1 MSHLFGV
8 IQSLHGFVKKSGRK
22 IRAQL
27 IFLGLYSYIATN
39 KKRMATQNTV
49 KVSESIDF
57 DVIKNLTSEEA
68 KAVDQL
74 IVNELSSDVL
84 LINQMSHYIIGSGG
98 KRLRPML
105 LLLAAKA
112 LGKFNDNHLVLAAV
126 IEFIHTATLLHDD
139 VVDESDLRR
148 GKDSA
153 NAVWGNAASVLVGDY
168 LYSSA
173 FEMMVRTN
181 NMRVM
186 EILSTTTTAIAEG
199 EVLQLLNCNNPDT
212 TEEKYLQVIARKT
225 AILFSA
231 ATRLSAVLS
240 DADKET
246 EETLAVY
253 GQQLGVAFQL
263 IDDAL
268 DYKSTA
274 EDLGKNLGDDLAEGK
289 PTLPLIYAI
298 AHGTESEAS
307 IIINAIKQ
315 GSRDAFNEVYEIVLS
330 TKAIEYTEKCADEAA
345 HKAIDALSCLEDSE
359 YKNALIELARFSVQ
373 RDH

>member
-1 MSHLFGV
+1 MV
-8 IQSLHGFVKKSGRK
+8 AENAVKSL
-22 IRAQL
+22 
-27 IFLGLYSYIATN
+27 
-39 KKRMATQNTV
+39 
-49 KVSESIDF
+49 ESIDF
-57 DVIKNLTSEEA
+57 EEIKKLTA
-68 KAVDQL
+68 KESGAVDKL

-84 LINQMSHYIIGSGG
+84 LINQMGHYIISSGG

-105 LLLAAKA
+105 LLLVAKA
-112 LGKFNDNHLVLAAV
+112 LGKINDSHLILAAV

-148 GKDSA
+148 GKSTA

-186 EILSTTTTAIAEG
+186 EILSKTTTAIAEG

-212 TEEKYLQVIARKT
+212 TKEKYLEVIARKT

-231 ATRLSAVLS
+231 ATRLGAVIS
-240 DADKET
+240 KSDKEV
-246 EETLAVY
+246 ENGLAIY

-263 IDDAL
+263 VDDAL
-268 DYKSTA
+268 DYKATT
-274 EDLGKNLGDDLAEGK
+274 EELGKNLGDDLAEGK

-298 AHGTESEAS
+298 SQGSEQEAN
-307 IIINAIKQ
+307 IIIDAIRQ
-315 GSRDAFNEVYEIVLS
+315 GSREAFSEVYKIVLS
-330 TKAIEYTEKCADEAA
+330 TKAIEYTEQCANEAVE
-345 HKAIDALSCLEDSE
+345 KAIDALSCLEESE
-359 YKNALIELARFSVQ
+359 YKDALVSLARFSVQ
-373 RDH
+373 RDY

>member
-1 MSHLFGV
+1 MIVRHL
-8 IQSLHGFVKKSGRK
+8 STDS
-22 IRAQL
+22 
-27 IFLGLYSYIATN
+27 AT
-39 KKRMATQNTV
+39 
-49 KVSESIDF
+49 IDF
-57 DVIKNLTSEEA
+57 DSIKTLTTTETL
-68 KAVDQL
+68 AVDQL
-74 IVNELSSDVL
+74 ILNQLSSNVA
-84 LINQMSHYIIGSGG
+84 LINQIGHYIIDNGG

-112 LGKFNDNHLVLAAV
+112 LGKVNDHHLILAAV

-139 VVDESDLRR
+139 VVDESLLRR
-148 GKDSA
+148 GKESA

-186 EILSTTTTAIAEG
+186 DIISKTTTAIAEG

-212 TEEKYLQVIARKT
+212 SEQKYLDVITRKT
-225 AILFSA
+225 AILFST
-231 ATRLSAVLS
+231 ATRLAGVISGVDPVIEEALS
-240 DADKET
+240 I
-246 EETLAVY
+246 Y

-268 DYKSTA
+268 DYKAST
-274 EDLGKNLGDDLAEGK
+274 EELGKNPGDDLAEGK

-298 AHGTESEAS
+298 EHGAPAQAQ
-307 IIINAIKQ
+307 IIIDAIRH
-315 GSRDAFNEVYEIVLS
+315 GSRAAFSEVYAVVKA
-330 TKAIEYTEKCADEAA
+330 TNAIEYTEQCADNAA
-345 HKAIDALSCLEDSE
+345 AKAVAALNCLPDSQ
-359 YKNALIELARFSVQ
+359 YKSALEQLAQFSVQ

>member
-1 MSHLFGV
+1 
-8 IQSLHGFVKKSGRK
+8 
-22 IRAQL
+22 
-27 IFLGLYSYIATN
+27 
-39 KKRMATQNTV
+39 MAAQNTV
-49 KVSESIDF
+49 YASESIDF
-57 DVIKNLTSEEA
+57 DVIKNLTKEEA

-74 IVNELSSDVL
+74 IINELSSDVL
-84 LINQMSHYIIGSGG
+84 LINQIGHYIIGNGG

-112 LGKFNDNHLVLAAV
+112 LGEVKDSHLILAAV

-148 GKDSA
+148 GQETA

-186 EILSTTTTAIAEG
+186 EILSKTTTAIAEG
-199 EVLQLLNCNNPDT
+199 EVLQLLNCNNPET
-212 TEEKYLQVIARKT
+212 TEEKYLEVIARKT

-240 DADKET
+240 GSDKET
-246 EETLAVY
+246 EESLAIY

-268 DYKSTA
+268 DYKATT

-298 AHGTESEAS
+298 THGTESEAK
-307 IIINAIKQ
+307 IITDAIKQ
-315 GSRDAFNEVYEIVLS
+315 GSREAFNDVYDIVIS
-330 TKAIEYTEKCADEAA
+330 TKAITYTEKCADHAA
-345 HKAIDALSCLEDSE
+345 QKAIDALSCLEESE
-359 YKNALIELARFSVQ
+359 SKNALISLARFSVQ

>member
-1 MSHLFGV
+1 MA
-8 IQSLHGFVKKSGRK
+8 GFNQILAAKH
-22 IRAQL
+22 
-27 IFLGLYSYIATN
+27 FP
-39 KKRMATQNTV
+39 M
-49 KVSESIDF
+49 VSQDFSNSSALIDF
-57 DVIKNLTSEEA
+57 DAIKNLTSAEA
-68 KAVDQL
+68 AAVDQL
-74 IVNELSSDVL
+74 ILNELSSDVV
-84 LINQMSHYIIGSGG
+84 LINQIGHYIISNGG

-112 LGKFNDNHLVLAAV
+112 LGKTHDHHLVMAAV

-139 VVDESDLRR
+139 VVDESELRR
-148 GKDSA
+148 GQESA

-186 EILSTTTTAIAEG
+186 EILSKTTTAIAEG

-212 TEEKYLQVIARKT
+212 TEAKYLEVIARKT

-231 ATRLSAVLS
+231 ATRLGAVIS
-240 DADKET
+240 NTDKATEDA
-246 EETLAVY
+246 LAAY
-253 GQQLGVAFQL
+253 GQHLGVAFQL

-268 DYKSTA
+268 DYKATT

-298 AHGTESEAS
+298 ANGTADEAQ
-307 IIINAIKQ
+307 IIVNAIKN
-315 GSRDAFNEVYEIVLS
+315 GSREAFNEVYAVVKN
-330 TKAIEYTEKCADEAA
+330 TKAIEYTEQCAQQQAQLAIESLNCLPDSIYKEA
-345 HKAIDALSCLEDSE
+345 LTQ
-359 YKNALIELARFSVQ
+359 LARFSVQ
-373 RDH
+373 RNH

>member
-1 MSHLFGV
+1 MVILPFGH
-8 IQSLHGFVKKSGRK
+8 IWTEPL
-22 IRAQL
+22 
-27 IFLGLYSYIATN
+27 ATTMTSTAPAN
-39 KKRMATQNTV
+39 LSNP
-49 KVSESIDF
+49 IDF
-57 DVIKNLTSEEA
+57 DSIKSLTSSESA
-68 KAVDQL
+68 AVDQL
-74 IVNELSSDVL
+74 ILDELSSDVV
-84 LINQMSHYIIGSGG
+84 LINQIGHYIISNGG

-112 LGKFNDNHLVLAAV
+112 LGQVSHSHLILAAV

-148 GKDSA
+148 GRESA

-186 EILSTTTTAIAEG
+186 DILSKTTTAIAEG
-199 EVLQLLNCNNPDT
+199 EVLQLLNCNNPET
-212 TEEKYLQVIARKT
+212 TEEKYLEVIARKT
-225 AILFSA
+225 AILFST
-231 ATRLSAVLS
+231 ATRLAAVITNS
-240 DADKET
+240 SPET
-246 EETLAVY
+246 EQALAIY

-268 DYKSTA
+268 DYKAST
-274 EDLGKNLGDDLAEGK
+274 EELGKNLGDDLAEGK

-298 AHGTESEAS
+298 QHGTPDQAKV
-307 IIINAIKQ
+307 IIDAITE
-315 GSRDAFNEVYEIVLS
+315 GSRDAFNDVYAIVKA
-330 TKAIEYTEKCADEAA
+330 TNAIEYTEQCAERAA
-345 HKAIDALSCLEDSE
+345 AKAIESLQCLPESDYKSALEQ
-359 YKNALIELARFSVQ
+359 LARFSVQ

>member
-1 MSHLFGV
+1 MT
-8 IQSLHGFVKKSGRK
+8 
-22 IRAQL
+22 
-27 IFLGLYSYIATN
+27 ATHSTT
-39 KKRMATQNTV
+39 APA
-49 KVSESIDF
+49 SIDF
-57 DVIKNLTSEEA
+57 DSIKNLTAVETL
-68 KAVDQL
+68 AVDQL
-74 IVNELSSDVL
+74 ILKELSSDVV
-84 LINQMSHYIIGSGG
+84 LINQIGHYIIGNGG

-112 LGKFNDNHLVLAAV
+112 LGKADDHHLILAAV

-139 VVDESDLRR
+139 VVDESVLRR
-148 GKDSA
+148 GQESA

-186 EILSTTTTAIAEG
+186 EILSKTTTAIAEG

-212 TEEKYLQVIARKT
+212 SEEKYLDVIARKT
-225 AILFSA
+225 AILFST
-231 ATRLSAVLS
+231 ATRLAAVISAT
-240 DADKET
+240 DEAT
-246 EETLAVY
+246 EQALAVY

-268 DYKSTA
+268 DYKAST
-274 EDLGKNLGDDLAEGK
+274 EELGKNLGDDLAEGK

-298 AHGTESEAS
+298 EHGNPEQAQ
-307 IIINAIKQ
+307 IIIDAIRH
-315 GSRDAFNEVYEIVLS
+315 GSRDAFNAVYEVVKA
-330 TKAIEYTEKCADEAA
+330 TNAIEYTEQCAEQAA
-345 HKAIDALSCLEDSE
+345 AKAIASLQCLPDSE
-359 YKNALIELARFSVQ
+359 YKTALEELARFSVQ